1 MKNTALKIA
10 YLGTNFHG
18 FQRQPD
24 FRTVEG
30 EIIYTLK
37 YLDLIDNTRDG
48 RFRIAGRTDT
58 GVHALGNVI
67 SFFSEKEIRINQIN
81 HKLPDDIKIL
91 AKAPVRYAFRPRYP
105 YKRKY
110 RYILFDDGLDFETM
124 QEASQLF
131 VGTHDFTNFS
141 KRIRRT
147 PIRTIDEIKL
157 TKENKLILVD
167 ITGESFLWN
176 MVRKMMFAL
185 TQVGKGKEKPSYIKE
200 LLENNYKANVKVM
213 PAENLILMDTIYNGI
228 KFQYDDYAVERFSRI
243 IQEELDFHKKSYIIK
258 ESIQKSLKK

>member
-167 ITGESFLWN
+167 ITGGKLPMEYGAKN
-176 MVRKMMFAL
+176 DVRLNTSRKRKRK
-185 TQVGKGKEKPSYIKE
+185 TQLHK
-200 LLENNYKANVKVM
+200 
-213 PAENLILMDTIYNGI
+213 
-228 KFQYDDYAVERFSRI
+228 RI
-243 IQEELDFHKKSYIIK
+243 TRKQL
-258 ESIQKSLKK
+258 